1 MDNGKILAALESLD
15 RRIAS
20 IERAIGTINHELG
33 WLKGNIRPSVIPTLV
48 RYVVFPLI
56 IIIGGLIGI
65 KLVW

>member
-1 MDNGKILAALESLD
+1 MDNDKILAALESLD

-33 WLKGNIRPSVIPTLV
+33 WLKGNIRPSIIPTLV
-48 RYVVFPLI
+48 RYVIFPLI